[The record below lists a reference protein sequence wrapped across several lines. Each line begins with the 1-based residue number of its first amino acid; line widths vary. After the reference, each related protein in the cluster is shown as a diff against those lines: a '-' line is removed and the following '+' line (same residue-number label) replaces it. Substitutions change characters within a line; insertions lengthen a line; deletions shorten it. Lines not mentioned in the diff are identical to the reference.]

1 MTNSAPAADPSK
13 NRGLVTACLMAA
25 TIMQALDTTIANVAL
40 PYMQGS
46 LSATQDQVSW
56 VLTSYIVAAA
66 IMTAPVGWMALRFG
80 TKRLLVVCA
89 TGFTL
94 ASMLCGIAQSIDQM
108 VLYRLLQ
115 GVFGAALVPL
125 SQSVMMDI
133 YPVERRGQAMAIWG
147 MGVMIGPIMG
157 PTLGGWLTDQYSWR
171 WVFFVNLPFGI
182 ATVLGLL
189 AFMSETRP
197 RAGMSFDWLGFVALS
212 VGIGSFQLML
222 DRGESLSWFDSREV
236 VIEAIVAATGMYFFV
251 VQMMTAERPFVPVGI
266 FLDRNFV
273 VGLVFMFVIGIILL
287 ASLAL
292 ITPYVQGVMG
302 YPVLTSGV
310 LLGTRGVGTMASMMV
325 VGRLMR
331 SVDSRLLIFIGLSC
345 SSLSLYWSAEM
356 SPDTSAMTITLTSIV
371 QGIGLG
377 LVFIPLNT
385 VAFSTLSPALRT
397 EATAMW
403 TLIRNMGSAAG
414 VSVVVAVLTSGT
426 TLMHARLGEL
436 LTPWNLGLAMPDV
449 AAGLDVMTPTGA
461 ATLDGIVTGQAVLI
475 AYANDFWL
483 MTWVSIAAFPLLL
496 LLRKP
501 GGRIA
506 TASAPASAPAAH
518 MD

>member
-1 MTNSAPAADPSK
+1 MSDAARDPAA
-13 NRGLVTACLMAA
+13 NRALVTVCLMAA
-25 TIMQALDTTIANVAL
+25 T
-40 PYMQGS
+40 YMQGS

-66 IMTAPVGWMALRFG
+66 IMTAPVGWLALRYG
-80 TKRLLVVCA
+80 SKRLLIVCS

-94 ASMLCGIAQSIDQM
+94 ASMLCGLAQSIDQM

-125 SQSVMMDI
+125 SRSVMMDI

-189 AFMSETRP
+189 AFMTETRT
-197 RAGMSFDWLGFVALS
+197 REGMTFDWLGFATLS
-212 VGIGSFQLML
+212 IGIGSFQLML

-236 VIEAIVAATGMYFFV
+236 CIEAMVAAAGVYLFIA
-251 VQMMTAERPFVPVGI
+251 QMVTADKPFVPVGI

-273 VGLVFMFVIGIILL
+273 IGLVFMFVIGIILL

-310 LLGTRGVGTMASMMV
+310 LLGTRGVGTMGSMMV

-331 SVDSRLLIFIGLSC
+331 SIDSRILIFFGLTFST
-345 SSLSLYWSAEM
+345 LSLYWSAQL
-356 SPDTSAMTITLTSIV
+356 SPETSAASIAVTSIV
-371 QGIGLG
+371 QGVGLG

-403 TLIRNMGSAAG
+403 TLIRNIGSAAG
-414 VSVVVAVLTSGT
+414 VSVVVATLTSGT
-426 TLMHARLGEL
+426 SLMHARLGEA
-436 LTPWNLGLAMPDV
+436 LTPWNLGLASPE
-449 AAGLDVMTPTGA
+449 AAGLDVTSPTGA
-461 ATLDGIVTGQAVLI
+461 AMLEGIVTTQSVLI
-475 AYANDFWL
+475 AYANDFTL
-483 MTWVSIAAFPLLL
+483 MTWVSLAAFPLLL

-501 GGRIA
+501 SGRVAGGG
-506 TASAPASAPAAH
+506 TAAAH
-518 MD
+518 LD